1 MKAYKISFFISLLLL
16 LWSISYCPK
25 INVAE
30 QSQINNIQQSPL
42 SDDQTDPINKNV
54 FEYADI
60 DLEENNENNFL
71 SSNFNIL
78 PVISSDYFLHAFNS
92 NLISFSTNKYPQLFS
107 HRLLH
112 SSQSYLS
119 VFRI

>member
-1 MKAYKISFFISLLLL
+1 MKTYKISFLISLLLL
-16 LWSISYCPK
+16 FWSVCCTPQTK
-25 INVAE
+25 AAE
-30 QSQINNIQQSPL
+30 QSPINSIQQSPL

-60 DLEENNENNFL
+60 DLEENNENHFF
-71 SSNFNIL
+71 SSNTIL
-78 PVISSDYFLHAFNS
+78 PILPSLSIQHTFDWKNYSFLIH
-92 NLISFSTNKYPQLFS
+92 KYSQS
-107 HRLLH
+107 YSQQLLH